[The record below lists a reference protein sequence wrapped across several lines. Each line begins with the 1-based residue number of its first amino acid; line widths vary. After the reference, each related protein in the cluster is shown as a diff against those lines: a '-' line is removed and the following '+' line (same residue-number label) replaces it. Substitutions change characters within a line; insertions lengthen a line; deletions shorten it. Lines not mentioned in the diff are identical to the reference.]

1 MADAER
7 ILDEVEGKVRAAAE
21 AASGEVCTAITR
33 EMTRAAV
40 EALDEFGL
48 FVKTEHTVTCDGHPG
63 RIDVAGFSMEN
74 AKLVVA
80 VEFDIVFKLR
90 SLRKLEDAA
99 KAGAAAL
106 WVRWGQEIDPWERV
120 CVGGGVRYVTLP
132 VAYQTLAEH
141 RLRAGTAAGED
152 LEREPDDA
160 ECQTPMP
167 VMHTEAQPTPQRLP
181 RPSLKRATD
190 ATRGAPHG

>member
-7 ILDEVEGKVRAAAE
+7 ILDEVEGRVRAAAA

-48 FVKTEHTVTCDGHPG
+48 FVKTEHGVTCDDRMG
-63 RIDVAGFSMEN
+63 RLDVAGFSILN
-74 AKLVVA
+74 AKLLVA
-80 VEFDIVFKLR
+80 IEFDIVFKLR

-99 KAGAAAL
+99 KAGAAAF
-106 WVRWGQEIDPWERV
+106 WIRWGVDIDPWERA
-120 CVGGGVRYVTLP
+120 CVGAGVRYVAMP
-132 VAYQTLAEH
+132 VAYLTLAEH
-141 RLRAGTAAGED
+141 RLRIGNAAEEELDGA
-152 LEREPDDA
+152 PDDA
-160 ECQTPMP
+160 ECQTPMH
-167 VMHTEAQPTPQRLP
+167 VVRAEVQPTPQRLP

-190 ATRGAPHG
+190 ATRGATHG